1 MSQFQEEQTKGDDPD
16 YHLSLSIM
24 PPRVSPVEVFALTQS
39 LQKVGSLELSDL
51 ARRFPKQSSPHF
63 LSIMRAA
70 VKLGLIKRDGSII
83 NITDLGISFLLNSDR
98 STNLVR
104 NSVGRLEPVKTTLE
118 ILSKKKIATHE
129 EIASTLKNLNPGVNQ
144 A

>member
-1 MSQFQEEQTKGDDPD
+1 
-16 YHLSLSIM
+16 
-24 PPRVSPVEVFALTQS
+24 
-39 LQKVGSLELSDL
+39 
-51 ARRFPKQSSPHF
+51 
-63 LSIMRAA
+63 MRAA